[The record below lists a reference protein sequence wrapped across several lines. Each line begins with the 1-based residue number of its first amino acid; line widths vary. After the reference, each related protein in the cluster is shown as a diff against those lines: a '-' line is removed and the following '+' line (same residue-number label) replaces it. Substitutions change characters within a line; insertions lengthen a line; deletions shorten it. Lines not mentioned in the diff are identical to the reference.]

1 MEWVAL
7 AYGAYALVRVIFRW
21 KIGNITVLPAQH
33 FPIVA
38 VVLAV
43 RLGRE
48 YFALPWKDEAQ
59 ARTHRKMA
67 YAFAAAAL
75 VGAIASFQGD
85 VFKERGFAWVVMVVL
100 NVWIWVGGAAG
111 VAALLWFAMGIRQ
124 KTEVPLVSVLAR
136 YLTGWVRDWLP
147 LLGLLYAYGITE
159 AVGPLVRD
167 LDPELAAIDRW
178 MFGGRDPVLLAES
191 IGGPLFRE
199 WLAGSYVFY
208 ALLFPL
214 VLGAIYVLRDARAF
228 QETCFALCLTLAVGY
243 VLYNLVPAK
252 GPLFTQTYATKLDL
266 YYTGYVKEQLM
277 DATRITRDCFPSL
290 HTGAGL
296 CLLVGALRH
305 VRRLGLAILPMTISI
320 PFACVYLRYHYAI
333 DVFAGILL
341 SAIAWLVAVRVFSQS
356 GLSPGDRQSSSMSA
370 KALA

>member
-7 AYGAYALVRVIFRW
+7 GYGAYALLRVIFRW

-33 FPIVA
+33 FPIVI

-48 YFALPWKDEAQ
+48 YFDLPWKDETQRA
-59 ARTHRKMA
+59 THRKMA
-67 YAFAAAAL
+67 WAFGVAAVIGAA
-75 VGAIASFQGD
+75 ASFQGD
-85 VFKERGFAWVVMVVL
+85 IFQEHGLAWVMMVVL

-111 VAALLWFAMGIRQ
+111 AAALLWFAMGIRQ
-124 KTEVPLVSVLAR
+124 KTEVPLVIVLKDR
-136 YLTGWVRDWLP
+136 LGGWIRDWVP
-147 LLGLLYAYGITE
+147 LLGLLYAYGVTE

-167 LDPELAAIDRW
+167 LDPELARIDRW
-178 MFGGRDPVLLAES
+178 IFGADPVALCERIATPLLS
-191 IGGPLFRE
+191 E

-208 ALLFPL
+208 ALLFPI
-214 VLGAIYVLRDARAF
+214 VLGALYVDRDARKF
-228 QETCFALCLTLAVGY
+228 QETCFALCLTLAIGY
-243 VLYNLVPAK
+243 VLYNVVPAK

-266 YYTGYVKEQLM
+266 YFTGYVKEQLM

-305 VRRLGLAILPMTISI
+305 ARRLGFAIAPMSSSI
-320 PFACVYLRYHYAI
+320 PFACVYLRYHYAV
-333 DVFAGILL
+333 DVIAGVVLCGVV
-341 SAIAWLVAVRVFSQS
+341 WLVTLRIFWRPVTAPEAYS
-356 GLSPGDRQSSSMSA
+356 
-370 KALA
+370 